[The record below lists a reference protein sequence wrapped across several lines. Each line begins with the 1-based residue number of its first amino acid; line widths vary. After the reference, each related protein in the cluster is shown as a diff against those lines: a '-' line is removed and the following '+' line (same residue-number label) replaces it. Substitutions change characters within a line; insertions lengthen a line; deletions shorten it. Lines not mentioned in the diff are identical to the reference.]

1 MLKADIK
8 RIDEKRMKCSVE
20 CTGSVLEI
28 VSETSALVKSIK
40 ESLADDKEAE
50 LAFDIAI
57 SSVLMDMPVESLM
70 KKLKEE

>member
-8 RIDEKRMKCSVE
+8 RIDEKRMHCSVE

-40 ESLADDKEAE
+40 ESLADNKEAE
-50 LAFDIAI
+50 LTFKIAI
-57 SSVLMDMPVESLM
+57 SSVLMDMPVENLM